1 MSSKANR
8 IGLPTTIDF
17 TGFLLRPTT
26 NIYIKYQIVG
36 PDTPIETDTQLQIHS
51 QIKSNIIIK
60 NTYVQDIAS
69 MLCPSFQILTKD
81 SICSI
86 KLRQWIVGSL
96 LDPPLCTDLI
106 DMLIINT
113 MLLYYRFLFYSP

>member
-1 MSSKANR
+1 
-8 IGLPTTIDF
+8 
-17 TGFLLRPTT
+17 
-26 NIYIKYQIVG
+26 
-36 PDTPIETDTQLQIHS
+36 
-51 QIKSNIIIK
+51 
-60 NTYVQDIAS
+60 